1 MTHREPRV
9 DTLRRRGPSGGL
21 LRRQEGASAV
31 EFALIAPLL
40 FMLVFGI
47 IYFGMAFMKM
57 QTMRSAVREG
67 GRAAAVGAPS
77 VSEVQAKAKDASLGA
92 IPNAGDIVV
101 SRLCDGDD
109 SVGEEVTVSYDTAN
123 LPDGGVVIAAPFLP
137 QLHLTPTIS
146 ASFRCEV

>member
-1 MTHREPRV
+1 M
-9 DTLRRRGPSGGL
+9 SGL

-77 VSEVQAKAKDASLGA
+77 VSEVQAKAQGASLGA
-92 IPNAGDIVV
+92 IPNAGDIAV

-123 LPDGGVVIAAPFLP
+123 LPDGGIVITAPFLP